1 MSCEV
6 MTEII
11 DLLLTLSQDVKDL
24 KARIELLRQ
33 SRAEVLKD
41 TWIDNQDVLQTL
53 HISKRTLQTLRT
65 NGTLPYSKVKGKF
78 YYRVADIEQLLQDNY
93 YNHNFKQDGNK

>member
-1 MSCEV
+1 

-11 DLLLTLSQDVKDL
+11 DLLLALSQEIKDL
-24 KARIELLRQ
+24 KARIELLRH

-53 HISKRTLQTLRT
+53 HISKRTLQTFRD

-78 YYRVADIEQLLQDNY
+78 YYKVSDVEQLLQDNY
-93 YNHNFKQDGNK
+93 YNHNFKRDGRK

>member
-1 MSCEV
+1 

-78 YYRVADIEQLLQDNY
+78 YYKVADIEQLLQDNY

>member
-1 MSCEV
+1 

-11 DLLLTLSQDVKDL
+11 DLILALSQDIKDL

-65 NGTLPYSKVKGKF
+65 NGTLPFSKVKGKF
-78 YYRVADIEQLLQDNY
+78 YYKVADIEQLLQENY

>member
-1 MSCEV
+1 
-6 MTEII
+6 MTEIF
-11 DLLLTLSQDVKDL
+11 DLILALSQDIKDL

-78 YYRVADIEQLLQDNY
+78 YYKVADIEQLLKDNY
-93 YNHNFKQDGNK
+93 YNHNFKRDGNK

>member
-1 MSCEV
+1 

-11 DLLLTLSQDVKDL
+11 DLILALSQDIKDL

-78 YYRVADIEQLLQDNY
+78 YYKVADIEQLLQDNY

>member
-1 MSCEV
+1 

-11 DLLLTLSQDVKDL
+11 DLLLALSQEIKDL
-24 KARIELLRQ
+24 KARIELLRH

-41 TWIDNQDVLQTL
+41 TWIDNQDVLQAL
-53 HISKRTLQTLRT
+53 HISKRTLQTFRD

-78 YYRVADIEQLLQDNY
+78 YYKVSDVEQLLQDNY
-93 YNHNFKQDGNK
+93 YNHNFKQDGRK

>member
-1 MSCEV
+1 

-11 DLLLTLSQDVKDL
+11 DLLLVLSQEIKDI
-24 KARIELLRQ
+24 KARIELLQQ

-53 HISKRTLQTLRT
+53 HISKRTLQTFRT
-65 NGTLPYSKVKGKF
+65 NGKLPYSKVQGKF
-78 YYRVADIEQLLQDNY
+78 YYKVSDVEQLLQDNY
-93 YNHNFKQDGNK
+93 YNHNFKCNGNK

>member
-1 MSCEV
+1 

-11 DLLLTLSQDVKDL
+11 DLLLVLSQEIKDL
-24 KARIELLRQ
+24 KARIELLRH

-53 HISKRTLQTLRT
+53 HISKRTLQTFRD

-78 YYRVADIEQLLQDNY
+78 YYKVSDVEQLLQDNY
-93 YNHNFKQDGNK
+93 YNHNFKQDGSK

>member
-1 MSCEV
+1 

-11 DLLLTLSQDVKDL
+11 DLLLALSQEIKDL
-24 KARIELLRQ
+24 KARIELLRHT
-33 SRAEVLKD
+33 RVEVLKD

-53 HISKRTLQTLRT
+53 HLSKRTLQTFRD

-78 YYRVADIEQLLQDNY
+78 YYKVSDVEQLLQDNY
-93 YNHNFKQDGNK
+93 YNHNFKRDGNK

>member
-1 MSCEV
+1 

-11 DLLLTLSQDVKDL
+11 DLLLALSQEIKDL
-24 KARIELLRQ
+24 KTRIELLRQ

-53 HISKRTLQTLRT
+53 HISKRTLQTFRT
-65 NGTLPYSKVKGKF
+65 NGILSYSKIKGKF
-78 YYRVADIEQLLQDNY
+78 YYKVADIEQLLQDNY
-93 YNHNFKQDGNK
+93 YNHNFKYNGDK